1 MSIFAR
7 YKMHTVKLMNHTMT
21 KEEQSQHPIIE
32 VIAEKFEIPQLEKER
47 RIYALLP
54 HNYYETD
61 KVYPVLYL
69 QDAQNLFDDHA
80 PFGNWAIDRRLAEL
94 SRIGKGDIIIIAV
107 DHGGR
112 ERISEYSPYYHRKF
126 GKGKGKSYA
135 KFITKTLKPYI
146 DQNYRTLPHRDY
158 NGIGGSSMG
167 ALISAYTGIVYPKYF
182 SKLMI
187 FSPSFWYSDEIYFDA
202 FQYNY
207 VMPMRA
213 YIYAGEKESKFMSQ
227 HIHRFSEALTHGEFS
242 SKLTKF
248 KISINNDGEH
258 SEYFWG
264 EAFKPAIS
272 WLYFNQDEEE

>member
-1 MSIFAR
+1 MR
-7 YKMHTVKLMNHTMT
+7 VKSQAITLMNHTRTT
-21 KEEQSQHPIIE
+21 KEKDFQPIIK
-32 VIAEKFEIPQLEKER
+32 VIADKFEIPQLQAER

-54 HNYYETD
+54 HDYYHSH
-61 KVYPVLYL
+61 KKYPVLYL
-69 QDAQNLFDDHA
+69 QDAQNLFNENA
-80 PFGNWAIDRRLAEL
+80 PFGNWAIDQHMAQLAKRGL
-94 SRIGKGDIIIIAV
+94 GGVIIIAV

-126 GKGKGKSYA
+126 GEGKGKDYA
-135 KFITKTLKPYI
+135 EFITQTLKPYV
-146 DQNYRTLPHRDY
+146 DKHYRTRPHRDY

-167 ALISAYTGIVYPKYF
+167 GLISAYTGIVYPKFF

-202 FQYNY
+202 FKYNY

-227 HIHRFSEALTHGEFS
+227 HIHEFSEALAHGEFS

-248 KISINNDGEH
+248 KISINREGEH

-264 EAFKPAIS
+264 KAFAPAVS
-272 WLYFNQDEEE
+272 WLYFNQEEEE